1 MAILLY
7 QGNNGQKQ
15 AEAGPFSTIDNLIS
29 KLYYVISIDSA
40 GSRNWDI
47 FRKLFRSEAK
57 INALGKDQRG
67 QERFISLTVED
78 YIRGAEASFQKQSLN
93 EQEIGRIVEEYGDM
107 AHVFSTYETRNA
119 TDDKILQR
127 GINSIQLIF
136 REERYWI
143 VSLLFNPEGT
153 DSPITDRHLFPK
165 EVVKT
170 VKTRKPIYQ
179 K

>member
-29 KLYYVISIDSA
+29 RMYQVISSETV
-40 GSRNWDI
+40 GNRNWDV
-47 FRKLFRSEAK
+47 FRKLFRSEAR
-57 INALGKDQRG
+57 INALGKDHRG
-67 QERFISLTVED
+67 QERYISLTVED
-78 YIRGAEASFQKQSLN
+78 YIRGAEASFQKQSLK

-107 AHVFSTYETRNA
+107 VHVFSSYETKDI
-119 TDDKILQR
+119 TSEKVLQR

-143 VSLLFNPEGT
+143 VSLLFNPET
-153 DSPITDRHLFPK
+153 KENPISARYLFPK
-165 EVVKT
+165 EVEKT

>member
-15 AEAGPFSTIDNLIS
+15 AEGGPFSTIDSLIS
-29 KLYYVISIDSA
+29 RMYQVISIESA
-40 GSRNWDI
+40 ESRNWDV
-47 FRKLFRSEAK
+47 FRKLFRSEAR

-67 QERFISLTVED
+67 EERFISLTVED
-78 YIRGAEASFQKQSLN
+78 YIRGAEASFQKQRLN
-93 EQEIGRIVEEYGDM
+93 EQEIGRVVEEYGDM
-107 AHVFSTYETRNA
+107 VHVFSSYETKDA
-119 TDDKILQR
+119 TNERILQR
-127 GINSIQLIF
+127 GINSIQLIY

-143 VSLLFNPEGT
+143 VSLLFNPET
-153 DSPITDRHLFPK
+153 KDNPITERHLFPK
-165 EVVKT
+165 EIAKP

>member
-29 KLYYVISIDSA
+29 RLYHIISSDSD
-40 GSRNWDI
+40 GNRNWDL
-47 FRKLFRSEAK
+47 FRKLFRSEAR
-57 INALGKDQRG
+57 INALGKDQRE

-78 YIRGAEASFQKQSLN
+78 YIRGAEISFQKQSLN

-107 AHVFSTYETRNA
+107 VHVFSSYETKDA
-119 TDDKILQR
+119 TNDKVLQR
-127 GINSIQLIF
+127 GINSVQLIY

-143 VSLLFNPEGT
+143 VSLLFNPET
-153 DSPITDRHLFPK
+153 TECPISDRYLFPK
-165 EVVKT
+165 EV

>member
-15 AEAGPFSTIDNLIS
+15 AEAGSFSTIDILIS
-29 KLYYVISIDSA
+29 RLYHIISGDSA
-40 GSRNWDI
+40 GNRNWDV
-47 FRKLFRSEAK
+47 FRKLFRSEAR

-67 QERFISLTVED
+67 QDRFISLTVED

-93 EQEIGRIVEEYGDM
+93 EQEIGRIVEEYGEM
-107 AHVFSTYETRNA
+107 VHVFSSYETRDA
-119 TDDKILQR
+119 SDDKVLQR

-143 VSLLFNPEGT
+143 VSLLFNPET
-153 DSPITDRHLFPK
+153 KDCPITDKYLFPK

>member
-29 KLYYVISIDSA
+29 RMYQVISSESV
-40 GSRNWDI
+40 GNRNWDV
-47 FRKLFRSEAK
+47 FRKLFRSEAR
-57 INALGKDQRG
+57 INALGKDHRG
-67 QERFISLTVED
+67 QERYISLTVED
-78 YIRGAEASFQKQSLN
+78 YIRGAEASFQKQSLK

-107 AHVFSTYETRNA
+107 VHVFSAYETKDI
-119 TDDKILQR
+119 TSEKVLQR

-143 VSLLFNPEGT
+143 VSLLFNPET
-153 DSPITDRHLFPK
+153 KENPISDRHLFPK
-165 EVVKT
+165 EVEKT